1 VTPRSSKRKEN
12 SILDKEME
20 TKKNGGD
27 GGLCACTPVAC
38 GADGGT
44 GCVVSWQSR
53 LLGVVGVS

>member
-1 VTPRSSKRKEN
+1 MTPRSSKRKEN

-27 GGLCACTPVAC
+27 GGLFACTPVAC

-44 GCVVSWQSR
+44 GCVVS
-53 LLGVVGVS
+53 